1 MAGQAKIE
9 RDARIF
15 ARDGFR
21 CVYCGYVGNT
31 YETWRYLIV
40 DHFHPRASGGG
51 WAEENLVTACVD
63 RNCIKSGEEFASISE
78 AKVKFDTLYL
88 PNERRDV
95 EKHFASLIQRIEN
108 VTSIPAIEV
117 F

>member
-1 MAGQAKIE
+1 MAGQANIE
-9 RDARIF
+9 RNARIF

-21 CVYCGYVGNT
+21 CVYCGYLGNT
-31 YETWRYLIV
+31 YETWRYLVV

-51 WAEENLVTACVD
+51 WAEENLVTACMD
-63 RNCIKSGEEFASISE
+63 CNCIKTNEEFATVSE

-88 PNERRDV
+88 PIERCNF
-95 EKHFASLIQRIEN
+95 EKYFAPLIQPVESF
-108 VTSIPAIEV
+108 TSPAIET